1 MMSGL
6 PTQSE
11 REQVINDL
19 QEMIARIIENQLE
32 RDTLMAV
39 QSAVIDF
46 GKRYEPFYYP
56 AER

>member
-6 PTQSE
+6 PTQTE

-19 QEMIARIIENQLE
+19 QEMIARIIENHLE

-39 QSAVIDF
+39 QAAMIDF
-46 GKRYEPFYYP
+46 ARRYEPFYYP